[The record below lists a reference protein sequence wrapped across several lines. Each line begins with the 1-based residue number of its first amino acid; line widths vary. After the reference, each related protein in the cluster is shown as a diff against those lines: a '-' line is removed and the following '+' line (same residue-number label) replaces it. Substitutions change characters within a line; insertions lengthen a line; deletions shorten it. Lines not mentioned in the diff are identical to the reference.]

1 MKSLGL
7 HGPVIVGCLFGSLA
21 NAPALAQPEH
31 RAEAPASIEQID
43 REFESGLAALERQ
56 RLQRL
61 AALAAAQAGSEANA
75 AYEAY
80 FQRALDARLYRD
92 AEPIA
97 GRILRQGQS
106 ASPQVVYL
114 AEAVDILAKVE
125 RGDFRPAVESLE
137 AALQAGKAEGRPA
150 APALP
155 VATRLALLE
164 LIFEKLVGHDQFA
177 LAREAFELISQ
188 HAQQPAVRDYA
199 TARLRRLDRIG
210 KPAPGLV
217 GTDLDGKT
225 VRLDDARGQV
235 VLLIFW
241 ASWCVPS
248 AQEVEQFER
257 LYASHRDR
265 GLRVLG
271 INLDTAQDGGQ
282 PVETVLPNIRRFV
295 LDHNI
300 PWPTLING
308 DGERDYAKTYGITD
322 IPANVLIGRD
332 GTVIGLDLDRSNLR
346 RKIEQALGG

>member
-7 HGPVIVGCLFGSLA
+7 HGPVIAGCLFGSLA

-31 RAEAPASIEQID
+31 RAKAPASIEQID

-56 RLQRL
+56 RLERL
-61 AALAAAQAGSEANA
+61 AALVAAQAGPEANA

-80 FQRALDARLYRD
+80 FQRALAARLYRD

-97 GRILRQGQS
+97 ERILRQGQS

-125 RGDFRPAVESLE
+125 RGDFRPAVESLK

-155 VATRLALLE
+155 VATRLDLLE
-164 LIFEKLVGHDQFA
+164 LVFQKLVEHDQFA
-177 LAREAFELISQ
+177 LAREALEVVGRN
-188 HAQQPAVRDYA
+188 AEQPAVRDYA

-210 KPAPGLV
+210 KPAPGLA

-225 VRLDDARGQV
+225 VRLGDLRGQV

-241 ASWCVPS
+241 ASWCMPN

-257 LYASHRDR
+257 
-265 GLRVLG
+265 V
-271 INLDTAQDGGQ
+271 
-282 PVETVLPNIRRFV
+282 
-295 LDHNI
+295 
-300 PWPTLING
+300 
-308 DGERDYAKTYGITD
+308 
-322 IPANVLIGRD
+322 
-332 GTVIGLDLDRSNLR
+332 
-346 RKIEQALGG
+346 